1 MNEQIQ
7 LARRYVRMVWPYRW
21 AALGLSTAVCLSG
34 WFFALAQPNIFEV
47 KAKIFVDTRSML
59 KPLLQGLA
67 VDSQSLASSA
77 SLMKRTLMTRP
88 NLEDVARKADLD
100 LKSKGDQ
107 EFEAVVTG
115 LAEKVKLE
123 GTSQDNIYEIGF
135 TDPDPQQAKRVV
147 DELLNSFLESAL
159 GSNRKD
165 TAVTQKFLDEQIA
178 EYEKRLLAA
187 EQRLKEFKQKNVGH
201 MPDEGS
207 SYFKNLQLV
216 RSSLQKAEM
225 ELQEA
230 QNRSSTLRHQLE
242 GDEPVIGIMSDSQ
255 SLLNPLSSPYD
266 ARITKLQDQLDQLL
280 LQFTDKHP
288 DVTAIREQI
297 AELEARR
304 DKDLK
309 KLAAEQ
315 AVDAGSS
322 GVTPGPAGGGGESN
336 VFQEIKLAMAE
347 ADAEVAGLSARVGAY
362 KKQIE
367 ELERAVDTI
376 PEIEAELKRLDRD
389 YGLNKQQY
397 DELLRRRESAR
408 LSQEVDQQADDV
420 KLKVIDPPRVPIL
433 PIGPNR
439 IQIMSVVLI
448 AALGSGVGLAFL
460 LSQINPR
467 FYSSD
472 ELKEITQL
480 PILGTVSLVFSER
493 QRTER
498 RMELAVFAMML
509 LGLVAVYGS
518 LVTLEA
524 LHFNLNSHI
533 GALIKAKA

>member
-21 AALGLSTAVCLSG
+21 AALALSTAVCLSG
-34 WFFALAQPNIFEV
+34 WFVALYQPNVFEV

-59 KPLLQGLA
+59 RPLLKGLA
-67 VDSQSLASSA
+67 VDSESLSSSA

-88 NLEDVARKADLD
+88 NLEEVARKADLD

-107 EFEAVVTG
+107 EFDRVVTG
-115 LAEKVKLE
+115 LAERIKLE
-123 GTSQDNIYEIGF
+123 GTSRDNIYEIVF
-135 TDPDPQQAKRVV
+135 SDTSPQQAKRVV

-165 TAVTQKFLDEQIA
+165 TAVTQKFLDEQIG
-178 EYEKRLLAA
+178 EYETRLLAA

-201 MPDEGS
+201 MPSEGS
-207 SYFKNLQLV
+207 SYFSNLQDV
-216 RSSLQKAEM
+216 RGSLQKAEL

-230 QNRSSTLRHQLE
+230 QKRSSTLRMQLE
-242 GDEPVIGIMSDSQ
+242 GEEPVLGVMGDNQ
-255 SLLNPLSSPYD
+255 GFQTPLSSQYD
-266 ARITKLQDQLDQLL
+266 GRIAKMQDQVDQLL
-280 LQFTDKHP
+280 VQFTDKHP
-288 DVTAIREQI
+288 DVTALRQQI
-297 AELEARR
+297 AELERRR
-304 DKDLK
+304 DEEMK

-315 AVDAGSS
+315 ASESAAAGPEISS
-322 GVTPGPAGGGGESN
+322 GDSGIM
-336 VFQEIKLAMAE
+336 QEIKLAMAE
-347 ADAEVAGLSARVGAY
+347 ADAEVAGLTARVAAY
-362 KKQIE
+362 RQQISD
-367 ELERAVDTI
+367 LERAVDTI

-439 IQIMSVVLI
+439 VQMMSMVLV
-448 AALGSGVGLAFL
+448 AALGAGVALAFL

-467 FYSSD
+467 FYSAD

-498 RMELAVFAMML
+498 RMELAVFALML
-509 LGLVAVYGS
+509 LGLISIYGS

-524 LHFNLNSHI
+524 LHFNLNARIVS
-533 GALIKAKA
+533 LLEAKA

>member
-21 AALGLSTAVCLSG
+21 ASLALSTVVCFGG
-34 WFFALAQPNIFEV
+34 WFFALYQPNIYEV

-88 NLEDVARKADLD
+88 NLEEVARKADLD

-107 EFEAVVTG
+107 EFEAVVTA
-115 LAEKVKLE
+115 LAEKIKLE
-123 GTSQDNIYEIGF
+123 GTSQDNIYEIGY
-135 TDPDPQQAKRVV
+135 TDTNAQQAKRVV
-147 DELLNSFLESAL
+147 EELLNSFLEAAL

-178 EYEKRLLAA
+178 EYEGRLLAA
-187 EQRLKEFKQKNVGH
+187 EQRLKEFKQKNVGN
-201 MPDEGS
+201 MPGEGS
-207 SYFKNLQLV
+207 SYFTNLQNV
-216 RSSLQKAEM
+216 RANLQKAEM

-230 QNRSSTLRHQLE
+230 QNRSQTLRHQLE
-242 GDEPVIGIMSDSQ
+242 GEEPVIGIMGEGAGLQ
-255 SLLNPLSSPYD
+255 SPVGTPYD
-266 ARITKLQDQLDQLL
+266 ARIAKLRDQLDQLL

-288 DVTAIREQI
+288 DVTGIRQQI
-297 AELEARR
+297 TELEARR
-304 DKDLK
+304 DEQLK
-309 KLAAEQ
+309 QLAAQQTGDEGAG
-315 AVDAGSS
+315 AVS
-322 GVTPGPAGGGGESN
+322 GMGEGG
-336 VFQEIKLAMAE
+336 VYQEIKLAMAE
-347 ADAEVAGLSARVGAY
+347 ADAEVAGLSARVAAFRQQVG
-362 KKQIE
+362 Q
-367 ELERAVDTI
+367 LERAVETI

-397 DELLRRRESAR
+397 DELLKRRESAR

-420 KLKVIDPPRVPIL
+420 KLKVIDPPRVPAL

-439 IQIMSVVLI
+439 VQLMTMVLI
-448 AALGSGVGLAFL
+448 ASFGAGIGLAFL

-498 RMELAVFAMML
+498 RMELAVFAVML
-509 LGLVAVYGS
+509 IGLIAIYGG

-524 LHFNLNSHI
+524 LHFNLNGRISS
-533 GALIKAKA
+533 LLEAKA